1 MAQEVRTQL
10 DVVDVGTEG
19 ENLFSPYN
27 PENKEITLSSVQCIL
42 KKYGLPTKV
51 HNLNLY
57 RRAFVHT
64 SYVKKPAKEN
74 EENGIVLAPQPPDTL
89 PLKTKS
95 NERLEFLG
103 DGILEAITKFYLYR
117 RFPKENEGFMTE
129 KKIALVKNEAIGR
142 LAYQLGLH
150 HWMIIS
156 RHAEEKGIRTNVK
169 KLGCLFEAFLGA
181 IFLDNNKIDIKDE
194 ESYFA
199 NVFHIGPGFQM
210 AQLFL
215 EAVFERHIDWIE
227 LLKTDDN
234 YKNQLQV
241 MIQKQFKTTPDYLEL
256 SEHNTEDGYHMG
268 VYLTFHSKVYNL
280 NQDLAVRL
288 DSFKDLTEVI
298 DIFET
303 GQPFL
308 IFMGEGLNKTKKKA
322 EQIACQKA
330 LEIYKSIAAKKINK
344 KTLEGTGHGPAE
356 EENIELILE

>member
-1 MAQEVRTQL
+1 MTQEP
-10 DVVDVGTEG
+10 D
-19 ENLFSPYN
+19 NLFSPYN
-27 PENKEITLSSVQCIL
+27 PNNKEITLSAVQCIL
-42 KKYGLPTKV
+42 KKYGLPTEIN
-51 HNLNLY
+51 NLNLY
-57 RRAFVHT
+57 KRAFVHT
-64 SYVKKPAKEN
+64 SYVKKPALEN
-74 EENGIVLAPQPPDTL
+74 EENGIVLAPQPFGIL

-156 RHAEEKGIRTNVK
+156 RHAEEKGIRTNIK

-181 IFLDNNKIDIKDE
+181 VFLDNNKIEIKDE
-194 ESYFA
+194 NSYFT
-199 NVFHIGPGFQM
+199 NIFHVGPGFQM

-256 SEHNTEDGYHMG
+256 SEHNTDEGYHMG
-268 VYLTFHSKVYNL
+268 VYLAFHSKVYHL
-280 NQDLAVRL
+280 SQQHAVHL
-288 DSFKDLTEVI
+288 DSFKSISEI
-298 DIFET
+298 ISIFET

-308 IFMGEGLNKTKKKA
+308 IFMGEGKNKTKKKA
-322 EQIACQKA
+322 EQNACFNA
-330 LEIYKSIAAKKINK
+330 LVTYKSINILSYEINSADVP
-344 KTLEGTGHGPAE
+344 T
-356 EENIELILE
+356 ENITLHTQ